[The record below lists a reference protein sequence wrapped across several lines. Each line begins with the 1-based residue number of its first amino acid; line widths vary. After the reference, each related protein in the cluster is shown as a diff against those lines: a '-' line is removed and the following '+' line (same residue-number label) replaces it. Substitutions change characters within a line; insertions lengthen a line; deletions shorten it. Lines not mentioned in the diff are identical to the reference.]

1 MLLYCY
7 VNLRLLNKMEPVA
20 DDFLSD
26 AINALISDGNDTSAG
41 AGAGAAA
48 AAGEEEEEVVDI
60 DSDDEEEGGEGD

>member
-1 MLLYCY
+1 MQTSYSSPRQYQDGC
-7 VNLRLLNKMEPVA
+7 VP

-48 AAGEEEEEVVDI
+48 AAAEEEEEVVDI
-60 DSDDEEEGGEGD
+60 DSDDEEEGGEED